1 MKITFDSWEEFDEL
15 YYACREA
22 EIRFKRLRTQVKNGV
37 PSPWTEEDCNAK
49 IAQYRRLQDK
59 VAAFDPSVTECE
71 GGLTDDRFRLIVE
84 E

>member
-22 EIRFKRLRTQVKNGV
+22 EIRFKRLRTEVRLGENYL
-37 PSPWTEEDCNAK
+37 WTEEECDAK

-59 VAAFDPSVTECE
+59 VANFDPSVTECE
-71 GGLTDDRFRLIVE
+71 EELTDDRFRLIIE

>member
-22 EIRFKRLRTQVKNGV
+22 EIRFKRLRTQV
-37 PSPWTEEDCNAK
+37 
-49 IAQYRRLQDK
+49 
-59 VAAFDPSVTECE
+59 DPSVTECE
-71 GGLTDDRFRLIVE
+71 EGLTDDRFRLIVE

>member
-1 MKITFDSWEEFDEL
+1 MKIKFDSWEEFDEL

-22 EIRFKRLRTQVKNGV
+22 EIRFKRLRTQVKKGENLL
-37 PSPWTEEDCNAK
+37 WTEEECDAK

-59 VAAFDPSVTECE
+59 VASFDPSVTECE
-71 GGLTDDRFRLIVE
+71 EELTDDRFRLIVE